1 MQEKPETRKLLKIE
15 DVVELSNNDS
25 NDKSQILDLKH
36 STEILNTEQESII
49 DKAIK
54 KNDDIEEVLKLFQ
67 INQAKKNLLRIA
79 KYDNLIDKIG
89 DEALNR
95 ISENPY
101 DFSNNDLINYM
112 KVTQDTINKSQETI
126 NNLQKQPLIQVNQQN
141 NNIKI
146 DPNSLDNLPK
156 ESREAII
163 TTIDL
168 ILNNNKDI
176 KDVNINKNIKDVNTN
191 NKDIIDIDETK
202 NKE

>member
-1 MQEKPETRKLLKIE
+1 MQEKSETRKLLKIE
-15 DVVELSNNDS
+15 DIVELSNNNS
-25 NDKSQILDLKH
+25 NDKSQILDLEH

-95 ISENPY
+95 ISKNPY

-168 ILNNNKDI
+168 ILNNND
-176 KDVNINKNIKDVNTN
+176 IKDVNTN
-191 NKDIIDIDETK
+191 NKDIIDIDEIK

>member
-25 NDKSQILDLKH
+25 NDKSQILDLEH